1 MWLQNSMEACHTS
14 ALRGNDGSFVII
26 AEYARNLLE
35 LGRGNEAI
43 RRSWDGKGKAT
54 PSAAHGGLE

>member
-1 MWLQNSMEACHTS
+1 MWLQNSMETCHTS

-26 AEYARNLLE
+26 AEHARNLLE
-35 LGRGNEAI
+35 LGLGNEAI
-43 RRSWDGKGKAT
+43 RRSWDGKGTAT